1 MPRDPGQQRKSDL
14 RLVLGATIGIILGGV
29 VIAAAILAVTSRGKV
44 PTTRKPIAFG
54 LGTEVRKNVRSG
66 GPVNIAGASGDTGFW
81 VALEDGE
88 LVALLV
94 HQPKPQSCTLR
105 WRGSKNSFLCD
116 GRRVTSDQLARYR
129 SFVSKSG
136 PTKGLYMVALR
147 DVQPAPGA
155 SAGSTSTSSTTG
167 PSTSAPSTAPGS

>member
-1 MPRDPGQQRKSDL
+1 MPPEPGQQRKSDI
-14 RLVLGATIGIILGGV
+14 RLLLGATIGVLLGGV
-29 VIAAAILAVTSRGKV
+29 IIAAAILAITSRGTV

-54 LGTEVRKNVRSG
+54 LAAEVRKNVEKG
-66 GPVNIAGASGDTGFW
+66 GPINIAGASGDTGFW
-81 VALEDGE
+81 VALEYGE

-105 WRGSKNSFLCD
+105 WRGSKNTFLCD
-116 GRRVTSDQLARYR
+116 GRKVDATDLARYR

-147 DVQPAPGA
+147 DVQPPP
-155 SAGSTSTSSTTG
+155 SATTTTTT
-167 PSTSAPSTAPGS
+167 TSAPAAGPSS